1 MIESAKRPFIDFSR
15 PQRFG
20 PRAEYRQQENERVR
34 ESATLAKKFR
44 SLKSL
49 KVELLQTRSQWTS
62 GGKELKYAVN
72 VAHAKSVLRFDCINS
87 ECVGGDFDL
96 SNTLAE
102 AIRARQA
109 IVTGEMCCQGWSSKD
124 TINTLRC
131 DCLLH
136 YKLSLK
142 FSLPA
147 IRAQSVR
154 N

>member
-1 MIESAKRPFIDFSR
+1 MIQPVKRGFMR
-15 PQRFG
+15 PQKFG

-34 ESATLAKKFR
+34 DSVTLARKFR

-49 KVELLQTRSQWTS
+49 KVELTHTRSQGTS
-62 GGKELKYAVN
+62 ASKEIKYVVN
-72 VAHAKSVLRFDCINS
+72 VAHAKSVFRFDCMNG

-96 SNTLAE
+96 SERLAD
-102 AIRARQA
+102 AVRARQA
-109 IVTGEMCCQGWSSKD
+109 TVTGDICCQGWSSKD

-142 FSLPA
+142 FAAPVT
-147 IRAQSVR
+147 RAQSVR
-154 N
+154 G

>member
-1 MIESAKRPFIDFSR
+1 MIGSAKHRFIGFSR

-34 ESATLAKKFR
+34 DSVTLAKKFR

-49 KVELLQTRSQWTS
+49 KVDLIYTRSHGTS
-62 GGKELKYAVN
+62 LGKELKYAVN
-72 VAHAKSVLRFDCINS
+72 VAHAKSVFRVDCMNS

-96 SNTLAE
+96 TDTLAD
-102 AIRARQA
+102 AVRARKA
-109 IVTGEMCCQGWSSKD
+109 MVTGEMCCQGWSSKD

-142 FSLPA
+142 FSLPPR
-147 IRAQSVR
+147 RAQSV
-154 N
+154 

>member
-1 MIESAKRPFIDFSR
+1 MNQPVKRGFMR
-15 PQRFG
+15 PQKLG

-34 ESATLAKKFR
+34 DSVTLAKKFR

-49 KVELLQTRSQWTS
+49 KVELTHTRSQGTS
-62 GGKELKYAVN
+62 AGKEIKYAVN
-72 VAHAKSVLRFDCINS
+72 LAHAKSVFRFDCTND

-96 SNTLAE
+96 SEKLVHAV
-102 AIRARQA
+102 RARQA
-109 IVTGEMCCQGWSSKD
+109 TVTGEMSCQGWSSKD

-136 YKLSLK
+136 FKLSLK
-142 FSLPA
+142 FALPA
-147 IRAQSVR
+147 TRAQPVR